1 MILFNSGATDFKTQ
15 GLGGLIDVISGEVT
29 EEING
34 QFELEFEYPLYG
46 RLYDELKMRRI
57 VVVKTSPYSEP
68 QPFRIYSI
76 SKPINMIVTVNA
88 EHLSYDLTGIPVD
101 PIKMTSAIQGMGEIY
116 SKASIPCP
124 FSMASNMSKTASVS
138 TDVPKSLRSILG
150 SEYLST
156 YGGELE
162 FDVYNVIHRE
172 KRGIEKPITIRYGYN
187 LIDLTQEENC
197 NTVFTGVY
205 PYYSYN
211 DAGDTTTSDDNKKI
225 LVTLPEKI
233 VYAEGTFD
241 FKKISPLD
249 ASGEFDDPPTV
260 DELRKWAVKW
270 VKDNN
275 IGVPKVQLTVSFT
288 EAIENLRVD
297 LGDEINIEFAKM
309 GVRAKAR
316 VISTSYNVV
325 TGAYNS
331 IDLGEAKSS
340 LSSTIVDN
348 DNSVNDKVDKETIK
362 FDNMNAEL
370 SKIVKMI
377 EDKVD
382 DDEVIAS
389 INSSSET
396 IQIDANRVNID
407 ISGATA
413 GKVDKTTI
421 ISAINN
427 SSETIQIDAN
437 RVNIDISGKVD
448 KTTIISDINTST
460 ETDRIE
466 ANRVELMSDTIVL
479 DLDGLTEAGHYIVS
493 ASTINKPTDAPQGVM
508 TQMISGTMKYQMLI
522 SSDLGRL
529 YTRIYTAGAWTP
541 WEEK

>member
-413 GKVDKTTI
+413 GKVDKTSV
-421 ISAINN
+421 ISDINA
-427 SSETIQIDAN
+427 STETDKIDAN
-437 RVNIDISGKVD
+437 RVDIDISGKVD

-493 ASTINKPTDAPQGVM
+493 ASTSNKPTDAPQGVM

>member
-15 GLGGLIDVISGEVT
+15 GLGGLVDVISGEVT

-34 QFELEFEYPLYG
+34 QFELEFDYPLSG
-46 RLYDELKMRRI
+46 RLYDEIKMRRI
-57 VVVKTSPYSEP
+57 VVVKVSPYSEP
-68 QPFRIYSI
+68 QPFRIYAI
-76 SKPINMIVTVNA
+76 SKPINMVVTVNA

-101 PIKMTSAIQGMGEIY
+101 PVKMTSAIQGMEELY
-116 SKASIPCP
+116 YKASIACP
-124 FSMASNMSKTASVS
+124 FSLASNMDKKAAIS

-150 SEYLST
+150 SEYIST
-156 YGGELE
+156 YGGEFE

-172 KRGIEKPITIRYGYN
+172 KRGIEKPITIRYGHN
-187 LIDLTQEENC
+187 LLDLTQEENC

-211 DAGDTTTSDDNKKI
+211 DAGDTSTSEDNKKV

-241 FKKISPLD
+241 FEKISPLD

-260 DELRKWAVKW
+260 DELREWAVEW

-297 LGDEINIEFAKM
+297 LGDEIGVEFAKM

-316 VISTSYNVV
+316 VVSTSYNVV

-331 IDLGEAKSS
+331 LDLGEAKSS

-348 DNSVNDKVDKETIK
+348 GNNVTDKVDKESIK
-362 FDNMNAEL
+362 FDNMSVEL
-370 SKIVKMI
+370 SKVIKMV

-382 DDEVIAS
+382 DDKVIVS
-389 INSSSET
+389 INNSSET
-396 IQIDANRVNID
+396 IKIDANRVDID

-413 GKVDKTTI
+413 GKVDKASI
-421 ISAINN
+421 ISTINN
-427 SSETIQIDAN
+427 SFETIKIDAN
-437 RVNIDISGKVD
+437 RVDIDISDKVD
-448 KTTIISDINTST
+448 KKTIISDINMSK
-460 ETDRIE
+460 ETDKIE

-493 ASTINKPTDAPQGVM
+493 ASTNHKPPDVPQGVM